1 MNTVRNR
8 VHLIGN
14 LGSTPEVKNLE
25 NGNRVARFSVATS
38 EDYMNKKGE
47 KISATHWHNI
57 VAWGSLAGVAEKQL
71 KKGNEIV
78 IEGKLS
84 SRSYTAK
91 DGSKRYV
98 TEVVAQEL
106 VVNNK

>member
-8 VHLIGN
+8 VQLIGN
-14 LGSTPEVKNLE
+14 LGSTPEVKSLE
-25 NGNRVARFSVATS
+25 NGNKVARFSVATS

-57 VAWGSLAGVAEKQL
+57 VAWGNLAGVAEKLL
-71 KKGNEIV
+71 KKGNEVV
-78 IEGKLS
+78 IDGKLS
-84 SRSYTAK
+84 SRSYTTK

-106 VVNNK
+106 VLNNK